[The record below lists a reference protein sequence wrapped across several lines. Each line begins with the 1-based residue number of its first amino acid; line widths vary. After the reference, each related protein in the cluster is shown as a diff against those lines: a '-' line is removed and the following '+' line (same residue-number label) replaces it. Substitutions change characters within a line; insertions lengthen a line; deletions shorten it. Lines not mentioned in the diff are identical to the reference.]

1 MTIFALSSGPGISG
15 VAIVRISGPKASEVI
30 RLLTGKE
37 LPEAR
42 RATLRKINN
51 INTSELIDEG
61 IIIWFPGPQ
70 SYTGEDM
77 AEIHVHGGK
86 AVILALQREISNIKN
101 CRLAEP
107 GEFTKLAFQNGKI
120 NLLKAESIA
129 DLISAETEIQRL
141 QALKIMKGK
150 SSEKFN
156 QLREKLLKLLSFIEA
171 KIDFPEED
179 LPEENLRRIKQD
191 SINVLND
198 INKILN
204 DQKVGEIIR
213 EGFKIAIVG
222 PTNAGKSSLLNNLS
236 NREVAI
242 VSEIAGTTRD
252 VVETHLNIDGYPVI
266 ISDTAGIRDSKKTIE
281 KSGINKMFEKL
292 EEVHRIIIVLSPDS
306 IKIDSVN
313 KLTTLINKRSSKEMV
328 IVFNKSD
335 LNESEKGFCIWK
347 DKIPE
352 LRKLKSI
359 TISCKNN
366 FDNNNMLKKLYKF
379 IYTNLLSVD
388 TNSDD
393 YYFSEVRQIECLKK
407 ITENLQMAI
416 KHIEALELSSKFLRD
431 AISELDNL
439 YGKHDHENELEI
451 IFNNFCIGK

>member
-1 MTIFALSSGPGISG
+1 MTIYALSSGPGISG
-15 VAIVRISGPKASEVI
+15 VAIIRVSGPDASKVI
-30 RLLTGKE
+30 KTLTGKKI
-37 LPEAR
+37 PEPR
-42 RATLRKINN
+42 IATLRKINN

-61 IIIWFPGPQ
+61 IIIWFPGPE

-86 AVILALQREISNIKN
+86 AVVLSVQKEISKIKN

-141 QALKIMKGK
+141 QAVKMMKGK

-156 QLREKLLKLLSFIEA
+156 ELRDKLLKILSFIEA

-179 LPEENLRRIKQD
+179 LPEENLKKVKQD
-191 SINVLND
+191 SSNVLD
-198 INKILN
+198 EINKILN

-252 VVETHLNIDGYPVI
+252 VVEVHLNIDGYPVI
-266 ISDTAGIRDSKKTIE
+266 ISDTAGIRDSKDEIE
-281 KSGINKMFEKL
+281 KKGIRLSLKKAENADLKLVVVDAKNVDLSGFLNDLLKNDAIL
-292 EEVHRIIIVLSPDS
+292 VV
-306 IKIDSVN
+306 
-313 KLTTLINKRSSKEMV
+313 
-328 IVFNKSD
+328 NKSD
-335 LNESEKGFCIWK
+335 LLKEKLDPKILKLNHVLISLK
-347 DKIPE
+347 DNLNIDELIFKI
-352 LRKLKSI
+352 KNSLK
-359 TISCKNN
+359 N
-366 FDNNNMLKKLYKF
+366 KF
-379 IYTNLLSVD
+379 ITEEDILITRERHRQHLLQCVD
-388 TNSDD
+388 HLKNFLDKNYKSDFD
-393 YYFSEVRQIECLKK
+393 KAAED
-407 ITENLQMAI
+407 
-416 KHIEALELSSKFLRD
+416 LRL
-431 AISELDNL
+431 ATRHLGMIV
-439 YGKHDHENELEI
+439 GKVDVEEI
-451 IFNNFCIGK
+451 LGSIFNDFCIGK